1 MAGTRHT
8 QSLVESRTFEK
19 STVSLWRH
27 EPLQGPRA
35 SPALA
40 VAQRTFARSRLAARG
55 LDPNALLPDSDEAD
69 EKRSSMV
76 DRAVEA
82 LIPHHSLRPPQR
94 IAMPPPRRY
103 ASGHGAD
110 VAVSRVA
117 IAHQAAAARMRDF
130 GPPDVS
136 SASTRRAAHSAETAA
151 MAKAA
156 AAARAKQEAL
166 RARRA
171 APDTHDVIAAWA
183 GTGAAGSSDGENG
196 GGGGGG
202 DSVEASEAPRV
213 TLAEAEALMFD
224 PGTERLFTEP
234 KFRPPPRVLSAAE
247 RSAELRRKLGEE
259 GSIPRLLADGKL
271 TEVGVGGVAGFAE
284 GALRKLG
291 ALRNLPTAV
300 IERLV
305 RTARLQ
311 RRARYHLFYHEGA
324 APDALFVLVSG
335 TVRLSAGRDQRG
347 GRELKPPAV
356 FGLEALAALGEEP
369 RAPHADGESDARGE
383 GGRPRRRRRQRR
395 AAFGGRDGSAP
406 ERLRRHPHP
415 QAALRHLRARHAV
428 AQLPLPRTAAAA
440 AAHRT
445 ATPAA

>member
-1 MAGTRHT
+1 MRRIHFSVGVLLPHSRGSVSMERPQSAASLTQPRRSAAAGYIDAAAAFDPASIRLRPSSANPSLRHLRRPASAASLTSSMSSSRLMAGTRHT

-156 AAARAKQEAL
+156 AAARAS
-166 RARRA
+166 RRRCGRA
-171 APDTHDVIAAWA
+171 APPQTPTMLSLR
-183 GTGAAGSSDGENG
+183 G
-196 GGGGGG
+196 
-202 DSVEASEAPRV
+202 
-213 TLAEAEALMFD
+213 
-224 PGTERLFTEP
+224 PGP
-234 KFRPPPRVLSAAE
+234 
-247 RSAELRRKLGEE
+247 G
-259 GSIPRLLADGKL
+259 
-271 TEVGVGGVAGFAE
+271 
-284 GALRKLG
+284 
-291 ALRNLPTAV
+291 
-300 IERLV
+300 
-305 RTARLQ
+305 Q
-311 RRARYHLFYHEGA
+311 
-324 APDALFVLVSG
+324 
-335 TVRLSAGRDQRG
+335 
-347 GRELKPPAV
+347 
-356 FGLEALAALGEEP
+356 
-369 RAPHADGESDARGE
+369 
-383 GGRPRRRRRQRR
+383 
-395 AAFGGRDGSAP
+395 
-406 ERLRRHPHP
+406 
-415 QAALRHLRARHAV
+415 QAAV
-428 AQLPLPRTAAAA
+428 TGKTAAAA
-440 AAHRT
+440 AA
-445 ATPAA
+445 ATRSRRARRRA